1 VVVGDP
7 LTPPPG
13 IPLPAGQIIWKADND
28 AKREWIEKN
37 TDAIL
42 TGLGLGILLQRWD
55 TPDRYERLRTKN
67 YTSSKE
73 SVSSAKPA
81 GHALTI
87 VEYIGGHLQANG
99 MKIYDQLSIEAKE

>member
-1 VVVGDP
+1 
-7 LTPPPG
+7 
-13 IPLPAGQIIWKADND
+13 
-28 AKREWIEKN
+28 
-37 TDAIL
+37 
-42 TGLGLGILLQRWD
+42 LLQRWD

-87 VEYIGGHLQANG
+87 VEYIRGASPGEWHEDLRPAEYRG
-99 MKIYDQLSIEAKE
+99 